1 MREPRPTRPSRRA
14 RWVAAGVAGVLAL
27 AGCDAGN
34 DAETAEETPDVAGV
48 DGTVGQVSLDDV
60 FLDAEDTV
68 AAGASVPL
76 RGVLTNDAE
85 EADRLVGVTTPAAES
100 VQLLD
105 ESGAASPDGV
115 ELPAG
120 GQVEA
125 VTGPVR
131 MQLEGVTG
139 SIAPTDTVQVTFTF
153 DRAGEVALDVPV
165 APGPGPV
172 D

>member
-1 MREPRPTRPSRRA
+1 MRQPRPPRPA
-14 RWVAAGVAGVLAL
+14 RWVAAGAAGLLVL

-34 DAETAEETPDVAGV
+34 DAETAQETPDTAGV
-48 DGTVGQVSLDDV
+48 DGSVGAVSVDDV

-85 EADRLVGVTTPAAES
+85 EADRLVGVATPAAAT
-100 VQLLD
+100 VALLD
-105 ESGAASPDGV
+105 ESGQVSADGI

-125 VTGPVR
+125 VTGAVR

-139 SIAPTDTVQVTFTF
+139 PIAPTDTVRVTFTF
-153 DRAGEVALDVPV
+153 ETAGEVGLDVPV
-165 APGPGPV
+165 AAGPGPV

>member
-1 MREPRPTRPSRRA
+1 VRRTSLPA
-14 RWVAAGVAGVLAL
+14 WAAAGLLVLGGCAAGQE
-27 AGCDAGN
+27 
-34 DAETAEETPDVAGV
+34 AETAEETPDVAGV
-48 DGTVGQVSLDDV
+48 DGTVGSVSLDDV

-68 AAGASVPL
+68 EAGASVPL

-85 EADRLVGVTTPAAES
+85 QADRLVGVSTPAAES

-105 ESGAASPDGV
+105 ESGAPSADGI
-115 ELPAG
+115 ELPAS

-125 VTGPVR
+125 VSGAVR
-131 MQLEGVTG
+131 MQLEGVTAP
-139 SIAPTDTVQVTFTF
+139 IAPTDTVSVTFTF
-153 DRAGEVALDVPV
+153 ATAGEVALDVPV

>member
-1 MREPRPTRPSRRA
+1 VRHPGPLRSPRRGS
-14 RWVAAGVAGVLAL
+14 WAALAAAGVLAL

-34 DAETAEETPDVAGV
+34 DAETLQETPDVAGV

-76 RGVLTNDAE
+76 RGVLTNDAQA
-85 EADRLVGVTTPAAES
+85 ADRLVGVATPAAQS

-105 ESGAASPDGV
+105 ESGQGSSAGI

-125 VTGPVR
+125 VTDAVR
-131 MQLEGVTG
+131 MQLEGVTE
-139 SIAPTDTVQVTFTF
+139 SIAPTDTVRITFTF
-153 DRAGEVALDVPV
+153 ETAGEVALDVPV

>member
-1 MREPRPTRPSRRA
+1 MRQPRPSRA
-14 RWVAAGVAGVLAL
+14 TCWAVAGAAGVLVL

-34 DAETAEETPDVAGV
+34 DAETVQETPDTSGA
-48 DGTVGQVSLDDV
+48 DGTVGAISVDDV
-60 FLDAEDTV
+60 FLEAEDTV
-68 AAGASVPL
+68 AAGDSVPL

-85 EADRLVGVTTPAAES
+85 EADRLVGVATPAAES
-100 VQLLD
+100 VALLD
-105 ESGAASPDGV
+105 ESGQASAGGI

-125 VTGPVR
+125 VSGAVR

-139 SIAPTDTVQVTFTF
+139 PIAPTDTVRVTFTF
-153 DRAGEVALDVPV
+153 ETAGEVGLDVPV
-165 APGPGPV
+165 AAGPDP